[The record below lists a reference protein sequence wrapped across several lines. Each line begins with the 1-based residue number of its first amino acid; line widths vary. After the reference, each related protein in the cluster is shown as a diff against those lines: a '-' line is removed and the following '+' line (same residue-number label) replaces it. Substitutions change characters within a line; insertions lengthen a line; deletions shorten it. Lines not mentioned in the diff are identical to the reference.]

1 MEDEYS
7 SDITAFMS
15 GMENNQVQQQISPPI
30 HQHPTQS
37 QPQLQQQTCPIYNPQ
52 IPHMS
57 QLPQIYQQANM
68 NNEYFKQMEHFGI
81 KFNTRENVLSVI
93 VIVILFMLLASNSF
107 KKIVGGIS
115 FLNMI
120 NGEYSLTSLFIIG
133 FIFAI
138 IYNSLKLFIF

>member
-7 SDITAFMS
+7 SDINAFMS
-15 GMENNQVQQQISPPI
+15 GTENTKEPQQISPQI
-30 HQHPTQS
+30 NQHVPQN
-37 QPQLQQQTCPIYNPQ
+37 QPQLQQQICPMYNTQ

-57 QLPQIYQQANM
+57 QIYQQANM
-68 NNEYFKQMEHFGI
+68 NNEYFKQMENFGI

-93 VIVILFMLLASNSF
+93 VIVILFMLLASHSF
-107 KKIVGGIS
+107 KKIVGGLS
-115 FLNMI
+115 FLNMV

-138 IYNSLKLFIF
+138 IYNFLKMFIF